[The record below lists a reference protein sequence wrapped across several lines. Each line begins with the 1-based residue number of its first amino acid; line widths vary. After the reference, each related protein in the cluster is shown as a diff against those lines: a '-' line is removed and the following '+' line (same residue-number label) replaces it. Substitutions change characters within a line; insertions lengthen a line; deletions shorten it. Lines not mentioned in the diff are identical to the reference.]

1 MYGNGR
7 RRARFAR
14 HCAKVFTFTFK
25 SFAASSAVNKRSTV
39 YAPSTIPSDQSL
51 PADLATR
58 LRPALRVESRFRS
71 ETRSATPKK
80 NMPRHKVVHLSFPYV
95 QPSFPPSLGTHFYS
109 SFPCELH
116 RMVRSKSFSSLP
128 YAYSMLTSETFQ
140 SAPPDSWTVPAG
152 HWMRTKSETTFS
164 LVPLH

>member
-7 RRARFAR
+7 IRARFAR

-51 PADLATR
+51 PADLAIW
-58 LRPALRVESRFRS
+58 LRPTLHVEFRFRS
-71 ETRSATPKK
+71 ETGSATPK
-80 NMPRHKVVHLSFPYV
+80 NHAPPEACTPAVPICSAIVPLPHLAPIPR
-95 QPSFPPSLGTHFYS
+95 SLAY
-109 SFPCELH
+109 L
-116 RMVRSKSFSSLP
+116 MARSESVSSLP
-128 YAYSMLTSETFQ
+128 HAYSMMTSETFQ

-152 HWMRTKSETTFS
+152 MALPRKS
-164 LVPLH
+164 L